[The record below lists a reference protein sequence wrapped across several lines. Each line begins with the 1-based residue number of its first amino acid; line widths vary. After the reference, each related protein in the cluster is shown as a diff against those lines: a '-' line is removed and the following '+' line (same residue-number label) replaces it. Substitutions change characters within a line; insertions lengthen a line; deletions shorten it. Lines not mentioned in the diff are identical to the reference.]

1 MKKLILF
8 LSINL
13 ISTIV
18 IQAQK
23 LGDYME
29 IDGIPSFVFYIDDT
43 GKHGLVMS
51 MPAVYTDMLKQLDKY
66 VKKGLID
73 KKQAELCKN
82 GNTIDI
88 KNYAKTG
95 KLKPKN
101 KEKLFEGLI
110 SKLGEKGEENAIA
123 IETYCKE
130 RNISMQENFPWEY
143 WASQLGNGWF
153 IPGDE
158 ELKLFARYYTG
169 GIGKD
174 HSLGIAF
181 LSSRGKELSDDARI
195 QSALISIAVKGGLI
209 SSTAKYADCGFR
221 ALHQIKKTLPKLKYW
236 FELLDNLNGAH
247 KELNVQTCAIHKF

>member
-13 ISTIV
+13 MSTIA

-29 IDGIPSFVFYIDDT
+29 IDDVPSFVFYIDNT
-43 GKHGLVMS
+43 GKHGLAMS
-51 MPAVYTDMLKQLDKY
+51 MPAVYTDMLKQIDKH

-73 KKQAELCKN
+73 EKQAELCKN
-82 GNTIDI
+82 GNTVDI

-101 KEKLFEGLI
+101 KEKLFERLI
-110 SKLGEKGEENAIA
+110 SKLGTKGEENAIA

-130 RNISMQENFPWEY
+130 HNISMQENFPWEY
-143 WASQLGNGWF
+143 WATQLGQGWF

-158 ELKLFARYYTG
+158 ELDLFAQYYIG
-169 GIGKD
+169 GVGKD
-174 HSLGIAF
+174 HGLGISF
-181 LSSRGKELSDDARI
+181 FSQVKKLSDNTRV
-195 QSALISIAVKGGLI
+195 QNALAVITRSGLI
-209 SSTAKYADCGFR
+209 SSTAKFADCGFR
-221 ALHQIKKTLPKLKYW
+221 TLHHISKTMPKPQYW
-236 FELLDNLNGAH
+236 FELLDELKGAY
-247 KELNVQTCAIHKF
+247 KELKVQTCAIHRF